1 MLRVVFTII
10 RLYFLIGVVLGLIS
24 FGSAI
29 YHYFI
34 ATGPVPPFLEVA
46 GRALLDGVFRIFL
59 WGPELW
65 QFGRTQPFLDW
76 LLLPRR
82 TGG

>member
-1 MLRVVFTII
+1 MLRVILTVI
-10 RLYFLIGVVLGLIS
+10 RLYFVIGAVLGLIL

-29 YHYFI
+29 YHYSI
-34 ATGPVPPFLEVA
+34 ATGHMPSSEVI
-46 GRALLDGVFRIFL
+46 GRALLDGVFRMFL

-65 QFGRTQPFLDW
+65 QFGRAQPFMDW

-82 TGG
+82 PA